1 MKKTKKKGFT
11 VVELVI
17 VIAVIAILAAILIP
31 TFVSLVRKADT
42 AADIQTVRNLN
53 MIIVAEGADK
63 GGIKTAHDAIIA
75 ASENGYDVTHVT
87 PTEDGRTIV
96 WDGGNSRFALLDEE
110 GKEVYPKDDKTGTP
124 KANLFVVS
132 NTYPADGFN
141 GYGVYLTKDCTLT
154 EIEATT
160 GVDVGYNTEIVKV
173 TYSGTDEVII
183 RTDAE
188 LCTFNM
194 TSGTVNHYGVALNAV
209 VSGGTYNCFATLMDG
224 QYASNDEIT
233 KLFAGGFGTEER
245 PYLIATSEQ
254 FMNIESLSTEMETN
268 GVPQYIKLVADVET
282 NTAINTM
289 FLGELDG
296 DGHTIT
302 FNPEN
307 WNWPGLFQ
315 GTKNGDATFKNF
327 TYVCENEVAPI
338 AYSAAYN
345 YTGGTITFENITAT
359 SANPG
364 EVLELVYNY
373 VSPFLCNTYEGNVV
387 FRNCVNEISYSTTGN
402 YNGIFIGNY
411 PQSNWS
417 EWEDGARTYPTIVF
431 ENCINKGTVSGI
443 NVGFFIGNDT
453 AYAGPAKIVTSA
465 DYKNA
470 YSNGRGIAYY
480 ISGCSNEGVIIGTK
494 TASAF
499 SSKDNGTSETS
510 ASYIS
515 INEAL
520 TDAQFHSGMMFVATT
535 TDMSLSLNN
544 NIITI
549 NPSSNADVDKYVMQ
563 LVMYGRSNEPGGAPQ
578 FIIEYDI
585 DKNAIDTTS
594 FKYITGIIVDREYE
608 EANAITYAELVATY
622 GEKATV
628 QFKYVEVDNGDG
640 SITLVV
646 NSNDPESKVY
656 FGTGSPDYN
665 LYAQSHGATVGS
677 VQYRNGE
684 IN

>member
-188 LCTFNM
+188 LCNFNM

-224 QYASNDEIT
+224 QYASADEVT
-233 KLFAGGFGTEER
+233 ELFAGGLGTEER

-254 FMNIESLSTEMETN
+254 FANIGNEELQKEMREGTAYHYVLLSDVTITDQYNWFN
-268 GVPQYIKLVADVET
+268 GV
-282 NTAINTM
+282 
-289 FLGELDG
+289 LDG
-296 DGHTIT
+296 KGHSIDLDIDGAQY
-302 FNPEN
+302 
-307 WNWPGLFQ
+307 LFAAAI
-315 GTKNGDATFKNF
+315 GKTTFKNL
-327 TYVCENEVAPI
+327 TVVQSAEDLTALV
-338 AYSAAYN
+338 YSTNYDP
-345 YTGGTITFENITAT
+345 YTGESIDYYTPVSFENITAV
-359 SANPG
+359 SSG
-364 EVLELVYNY
+364 EVQH
-373 VSPFLCNTYEGNVV
+373 SASKGRSSFV
-387 FRNCVNEISYSTTGN
+387 FFGHGTMYFINCVNEVDFNATEYT
-402 YNGIFIGNY
+402 GIFAGNTQLAVRMY
-411 PQSNWS
+411 FDSCVNR
-417 EWEDGARTYPTIVF
+417 GNVT
-431 ENCINKGTVSGI
+431 GTHI
-443 NVGFFIGNDT
+443 GFFKGNPT
-453 AYAGPAKIVTSA
+453 GWPLKGVTNDKSIFE
-465 DYKNA
+465 
-470 YSNGRGIAYY
+470 SNVYYYY
-480 ISGCSNEGVIIGTK
+480 INNCSNEGVIMGLS
-494 TASAF
+494 TAMAF
-499 SSKDNGTSETS
+499 STLGYNTHTEEIQANAG
-510 ASYIS
+510 
-515 INEAL
+515 L
-520 TDAQFHSGMMFVATT
+520 TPEMFDAGMMFTASGDVG
-535 TDMSLSLNN
+535 LSLENGRLSVFDN
-544 NIITI
+544 T
-549 NPSSNADVDKYVMQ
+549 SNASVIEYEVSYSIFTSSSRGTSYIQISEVITLGEQLDYVIKVITDSEYGKAEYANLAKNGELTDRNGHKYILVDTDGGKMMIVNTEELPPAYSVSNND
-563 LVMYGRSNEPGGAPQ
+563 GSNEEIDFKVNTQAEYSIFAKTSAGVVDGAM
-578 FIIEYDI
+578 YD
-585 DKNAIDTTS
+585 K
-594 FKYITGIIVDREYE
+594 G
-608 EANAITYAELVATY
+608 EL
-622 GEKATV
+622 E
-628 QFKYVEVDNGDG
+628 
-640 SITLVV
+640 
-646 NSNDPESKVY
+646 
-656 FGTGSPDYN
+656 
-665 LYAQSHGATVGS
+665 
-677 VQYRNGE
+677 
-684 IN
+684 